1 MTASHVKSRPD
12 GGGAIQNED
21 WNDDDISLHQHQEV
35 VGAAAAALTPSRVE
49 SAVSEEAAATSS
61 PLDDYLHNYPSVS
74 DFVLSIPSRQDEM
87 PSDNEHNNEDGS
99 CNESIL
105 SDITEMTYRAE
116 LMKEVSSERSLKLFA
131 FMCCTSSN
139 FFFFCM
145 HRDEGNY
152 DRV

>member
-61 PLDDYLHNYPSVS
+61 LDDYLHNYPSVP
-74 DFVLSIPSRQDEM
+74 DFVLSIPSHQDEM